1 MEGITVAVKK
11 WQYRLS
17 LALFII
23 LVVACVKA
31 ENKAPTILAQPKEN
45 MAGITIITENG
56 GHLSWS
62 KKNNKIAFDRLGRDK
77 YFDLW
82 IMNPDGSN
90 QKAITVNHPKL
101 PNKHIGQP
109 AWHPSAKLIVI
120 QAQKGHVPRY
130 ADTKCTPGAG
140 ALNDLWIITADGKR
154 AWKIHT
160 VRDEVSKNAA
170 GVLHPHF
177 SHDGSK
183 LFWAERTRDNGKPF
197 GEWILRIA
205 EFRFSQATGPRLG
218 RIRDYNPGGGSS
230 FFESH
235 NFSPDDQ
242 YVLFTGNQDGPLEIY
257 EMNVDSGA
265 VRRLTHHSVYT
276 WDEHAQYSPDGKKI
290 IWMSSKG
297 LHFSVKPFDLETEFW
312 IMNRDG
318 SSKRQLTWFHTPNH
332 PHYLNKSFVV
342 AADFDWSPDGSQIA
356 ALILTNR
363 PETRDRGS
371 GINVLIDLP
380 KK

>member
-1 MEGITVAVKK
+1 MGTKKFYYIPTVIF
-11 WQYRLS
+11 
-17 LALFII
+17 FIFI
-23 LVVACVKA
+23 SVSCVTT
-31 ENKAPTILAQPKEN
+31 EDDTPTVLAQPKEN
-45 MAGITIITENG
+45 MAGITIITQNG
-56 GHLSWS
+56 GHLAWS
-62 KKNNKIAFDRLGRDK
+62 KKRNKIAFDRLGKDK

-82 IMNPDGSN
+82 MMNPDGSG
-90 QKAITVNHPKL
+90 QKSITVNHPGL

-109 AWHPSAKLIVI
+109 AWHPSGKLIVI

-130 ADTKCTPGAG
+130 ADTKCAPGAG
-140 ALNDLWIITADGKR
+140 VLNDLWIITPNGKQV
-154 AWKIHT
+154 WKIHA

-177 SHDGSK
+177 SHDGTK
-183 LFWAERTRDNGKPF
+183 LFWAERVRDNGKPF

-205 EFRFSQATGPRLG
+205 EFRFNPATGPRLG
-218 RIRDYNPGGGSS
+218 RIRTYNPGGGSS

-257 EMNVDSGA
+257 EMNVASGA
-265 VRRLTHHSVYT
+265 VKRLTYHSAYT
-276 WDEHAQYSPDGKKI
+276 WDEHAHYSPDGEKI

-297 LHFSVKPFDLETEFW
+297 LRFSVKPFDLEAEFW

-318 SSKRQLTWFHTPNH
+318 SRKRQLTWFHTPNH
-332 PHYLNKSFVV
+332 PHYLNKPFVV
-342 AADFDWSPDGSQIA
+342 AADFDWSPDGGRIA
-356 ALILTNR
+356 ALVLTNR

-380 KK
+380 ER

>member
-1 MEGITVAVKK
+1 MTLGKEKLHIIAAVICFLGLAVSCITT
-11 WQYRLS
+11 
-17 LALFII
+17 
-23 LVVACVKA
+23 
-31 ENKAPTILAQPKEN
+31 ENDTPTVLTHTRDDT
-45 MAGITIITENG
+45 AGITIITENG
-56 GHLSWS
+56 GHLAWS
-62 KKNNKIAFDRLGRDK
+62 KKNNKIAFDRLGKDK

-82 IMNPDGSN
+82 IMSPDGSG
-90 QKAITVNHPKL
+90 KKSITVNHPKL

-109 AWHPSAKLIVI
+109 AWHPSGKLIVI

-140 ALNDLWIITADGKR
+140 ALNDLWLITPDGKQTWR
-154 AWKIHT
+154 IHS

-177 SHDGSK
+177 SNDGSK
-183 LFWAERTRDNGKPF
+183 LFWAERIRDNGKPF

-205 EFRFSQATGPRLG
+205 EFTYSPATGPRLG
-218 RIRDYNPGGGSS
+218 HIRDYNPGGGSS

-265 VRRLTHHSVYT
+265 VKRLTYHSAYT
-276 WDEHAQYSPDGKKI
+276 WDEHAHYSPDGKKI

-297 LHFSVKPFDLETEFW
+297 LRFTVKPFDLETEFW

-318 SSKRQLTWFHTPNH
+318 SGKRQLTWFHTPGH
-332 PHYLNKSFVV
+332 PHHLNQSFAV
-342 AADFDWSPDGSQIA
+342 AADFDWSPDGSRIA
-356 ALILTNR
+356 ALVLTNR
-363 PETRDRGS
+363 PETRNRGS
-371 GINVLIDLP
+371 GLNVLIDLP
-380 KK
+380 ESDF

>member
-1 MEGITVAVKK
+1 MEGIAMGMKNLRCSWTVLFFLIIGVSCAGSENKLPDV
-11 WQYRLS
+11 LS
-17 LALFII
+17 L
-23 LVVACVKA
+23 
-31 ENKAPTILAQPKEN
+31 PKEN
-45 MAGITIITENG
+45 LAGIRILTRDG
-56 GHLSWS
+56 GHLAWS
-62 KKNNKIAFDRLGRDK
+62 KTNNKIAFDRLGRDG

-82 IMNPDGSN
+82 IMNPNGSG
-90 QKAITVNHPKL
+90 QKSLTVNHPQL

-109 AWHPSAKLIVI
+109 AWHPSGKLVVI
-120 QAQKGHVPRY
+120 QAQKAHVPKY

-140 ALNDLWIITADGKR
+140 ALSDLWIITADGQKV
-154 AWKIHT
+154 WKIHA

-177 SHDGSK
+177 SNDGTK
-183 LFWAERTRDNGKPF
+183 LFWAERIRDNGRPF

-205 EFRFSQATGPRLG
+205 EFSFEPATGPRLG
-218 RIRDYNPGGGSS
+218 NIRDYNPGSGSS

-265 VRRLTHHSVYT
+265 FKRLTQHSVYT
-276 WDEHAQYSPDGKKI
+276 WDEHAHYSPDGKKI
-290 IWMSSKG
+290 IWMSSRG
-297 LHFSVKPFDLETEFW
+297 LRFSVKPFDLETEFW

-318 SSKRQLTWFHTPNH
+318 SVQQQLTWFHTPRH
-332 PHYLNKSFVV
+332 PHFLRKPFAV

-356 ALILTNR
+356 GLILTNR
-363 PETRDRGS
+363 PETRKRGS

-380 KK
+380 NN

>member
-1 MEGITVAVKK
+1 MEKITIIKKSLHYIIAVTFFITTVA
-11 WQYRLS
+11 S
-17 LALFII
+17 
-23 LVVACVKA
+23 CVTT
-31 ENKAPTILAQPKEN
+31 ENEAPRILAPSKKN
-45 MAGITIITENG
+45 MAGITILTENG
-56 GHLSWS
+56 GHLAWS
-62 KKNNKIAFDRLGRDK
+62 RKINKIAFDRLGKDK

-90 QKAITVNHPKL
+90 QKAITINHPKL

-140 ALNDLWIITADGKR
+140 ALNDLWIITPDGKQV
-154 AWKIHT
+154 WKIHT

-183 LFWAERTRDNGKPF
+183 LFWAERVRDNGKPF

-205 EFRFSQATGPRLG
+205 EFRFNPVTGPRLD
-218 RIRDYNPGGGSS
+218 RIRNYNPGGGSS

-257 EMNVDSGA
+257 EMNVGSGA
-265 VRRLTHHSVYT
+265 VRRLTYHSAYT
-276 WDEHAQYSPDGKKI
+276 WDEHAQYSPDGEKI

-297 LHFSVKPFDLETEFW
+297 LRFSVEPFDLEAEFW
-312 IMNRDG
+312 IMNRNESG
-318 SSKRQLTWFHTPNH
+318 KRQLTWFHTPGH
-332 PHYLNKSFVV
+332 PHYLNKPFAV
-342 AADFDWSPDGSQIA
+342 AADFDWSLDGTQIA
-356 ALILTNR
+356 ALVLTNR

-371 GINVLIDLP
+371 GLNILIHLP
-380 KK
+380 KN

>member
-1 MEGITVAVKK
+1 MGKKKLHFIPAVFCF
-11 WQYRLS
+11 
-17 LALFII
+17 LFISVSCVTNDNDTPTV
-23 LVVACVKA
+23 LV
-31 ENKAPTILAQPKEN
+31 QPGDN
-45 MAGITIITENG
+45 MAGITILTENG
-56 GHLSWS
+56 GHLAWS
-62 KKNNKIAFDRLGRDK
+62 KKNNKIAFDRLGKDK

-82 IMNPDGSN
+82 IMNPDGSG
-90 QKAITVNHPKL
+90 QKSITDNHPKL

-109 AWHPSAKLIVI
+109 AWHPSGNLIVI

-140 ALNDLWIITADGKR
+140 ALNDLWIITPDGR
-154 AWKIHT
+154 QVWKIHS

-177 SHDGSK
+177 SHDGTK
-183 LFWAERTRDNGKPF
+183 LFWAERIRDNGKPF

-205 EFRFSQATGPRLG
+205 EFRFNQATGPRLG
-218 RIRDYNPGGGSS
+218 RIQNYNPGGGSS

-257 EMNVDSGA
+257 EMSVESGT
-265 VRRLTHHSVYT
+265 VKQLTYHSAYT
-276 WDEHAQYSPDGKKI
+276 WDEHAHYSPDGKKI

-297 LHFSVKPFDLETEFW
+297 LRFSVKPFELETEFW
-312 IMNRDG
+312 IMKRDG
-318 SSKRQLTWFHTPNH
+318 SRKRQLTWFHTPGH
-332 PHYLNKSFVV
+332 PHYIDKPFVV

-356 ALILTNR
+356 ALVLTNR
-363 PETRDRGS
+363 PETRNRGS
-371 GINVLIDLP
+371 GIIALIDLP
-380 KK
+380 EG